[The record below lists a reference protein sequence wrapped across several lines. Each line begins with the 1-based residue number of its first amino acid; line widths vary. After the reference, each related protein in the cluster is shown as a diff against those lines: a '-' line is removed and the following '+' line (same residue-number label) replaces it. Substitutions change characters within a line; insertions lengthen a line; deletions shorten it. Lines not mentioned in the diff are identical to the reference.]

1 MNNGTSCMKA
11 PIYAPRALSPAF
23 QRLASDG
30 YDLTTNPEN
39 YSLWSES
46 RKIFFR
52 FLNFEN
58 LELLTFYTYIKS
70 DHTLI
75 LIFFFDFL
83 DSRIW
88 NL

>member
-23 QRLASDG
+23 QRLASEG

-46 RKIFFR
+46 RKIFFD
-52 FLNFEN
+52 FWISKNFN
-58 LELLTFYTYIKS
+58 KLY
-70 DHTLI
+70 
-75 LIFFFDFL
+75 
-83 DSRIW
+83 
-88 NL
+88 N

>member
-1 MNNGTSCMKA
+1 MKA

-46 RKIFFR
+46 RKFCFDFFK
-52 FLNFEN
+52 LGNFE
-58 LELLTFYTYIKS
+58 I
-70 DHTLI
+70 D
-75 LIFFFDFL
+75 FF
-83 DSRIW
+83 SQ
-88 NL
+88 NGQM